1 MRPISPEEVSG
12 WAGEISGG
20 IGKVSVTGP
29 LNLHIYRLSY
39 VRRVSIGDRS
49 AGRDLHLC
57 PL

>member
-29 LNLHIYRLSY
+29 HWQTEGY

-49 AGRDLHLC
+49 AG
-57 PL
+57 